1 MENLFV
7 SLHKWAHRQDENFV
21 TQAFIFLINHL
32 LDHEETVGSELV
44 KWLCFGST
52 VPPSSIDGRP
62 SVTGQFRTEVGIPDI
77 KIEYNRVFCLIEVKK
92 GSRLGHDQL
101 ERYRI
106 IAGRTSAAVRCRSRS
121 ETEPLSRPELSHRG
135 GCELEFS
142 CNFPLNPAST
152 SPAHLAA
159 SLRAWLGLLYPGDL
173 AVELL
178 AKGNGCLEETQSCH

>member
-1 MENLFV
+1 M
-7 SLHKWAHRQDENFV
+7 SQI
-21 TQAFIFLINHL
+21 T
-32 LDHEETVGSELV
+32 S
-44 KWLCFGST
+44 ST
-52 VPPSSIDGRP
+52 AVLESS
-62 SVTGQFRTEVGIPDI
+62 TW
-77 KIEYNRVFCLIEVKK
+77 
-92 GSRLGHDQL
+92 RLPHAL
-101 ERYRI
+101 
-106 IAGRTSAAVRCRSRS
+106 AGGGCRSRS

-173 AVELL
+173 AVELF